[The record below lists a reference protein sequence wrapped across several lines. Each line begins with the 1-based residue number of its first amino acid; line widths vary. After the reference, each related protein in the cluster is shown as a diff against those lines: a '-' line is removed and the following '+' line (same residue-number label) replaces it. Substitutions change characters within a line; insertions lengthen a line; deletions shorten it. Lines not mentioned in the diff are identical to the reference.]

1 MPRAPRRHYRNI
13 ADPHPP
19 PGPVHIMLKNFSQ
32 RRLEERAA
40 GYRARG
46 INTVEIFNQY
56 FADFLPLAEQCWA
69 YGGMNTRRITS
80 IFLSAIHEDYRDH
93 LRDAIGSQPFTNNFH
108 SPALI
113 HHIYESGRAVFPVIA
128 VERPINRNFTTMRQF
143 PPEFDFH
150 SETFRGFAY
159 LVDEAF
165 TLVAHE
171 PIITRRHLTILR
183 QRIIDGLRDFGSWDP
198 SINEIT
204 ALHHALGPVL
214 AVPPPLSNNLA
225 NEQPPP
231 LADLEGPGASESSA
245 DQSAPASP
253 ASDSAEPGPD
263 TNDVTIRYDNIPK
276 VALDFM
282 LRHSQSVDQDIL
294 DDADA

>member
-1 MPRAPRRHYRNI
+1 MPRAPRRHYQS
-13 ADPHPP
+13 ATDPHQP
-19 PGPVHIMLKNFSQ
+19 PGPVHIMLKNFS
-32 RRLEERAA
+32 RNRLEERAA

-69 YGGMNTRRITS
+69 YGGMNTRKITS
-80 IFLSAIHEDYRDH
+80 IFLSAIHEDYRNH
-93 LRDAIGSQPFTNNFH
+93 LRDALGSQPFTNDFH

-128 VERPINRNFTTMRQF
+128 TEHPINHNITTMRQF

-165 TLVAHE
+165 TAVSHE

-183 QRIIDGLRDFGSWDP
+183 QRIIDGLRDSGCWDP
-198 SINEIT
+198 SINEIN
-204 ALHHALGPVL
+204 ALHHTLGPVIYD
-214 AVPPPLSNNLA
+214 PPPPHINFDD
-225 NEQPPP
+225 EQPPA
-231 LADLEGPGASESSA
+231 LADSQRAESPA
-245 DQSAPASP
+245 PDHSAPASP
-253 ASDSAEPGPD
+253 ASESAEPGPD
-263 TNDVTIRYDNIPK
+263 TDDVTVSYDNVPK
-276 VALDFM
+276 VALDFF
-282 LRHSQSVDQDIL
+282 LRHSQGVDQDIL
-294 DDADA
+294 DNADA